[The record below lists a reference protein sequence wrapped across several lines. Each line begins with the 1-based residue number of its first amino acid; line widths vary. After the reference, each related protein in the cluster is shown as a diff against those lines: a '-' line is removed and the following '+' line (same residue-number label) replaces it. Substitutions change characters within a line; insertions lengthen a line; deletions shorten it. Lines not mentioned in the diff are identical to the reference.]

1 MFSSIKWKFIVVYF
15 LLVFIAMVIVGV
27 FIIDRLE
34 EQQITNITNN
44 MEQYIVTLE
53 SSSSYIASDNW
64 LENREEIQ
72 DYLDQWRIG
81 STETL
86 YVIYDEEVPTI
97 IASTVKR
104 NQDVIGENALAYKY
118 LDPQLILKAFNGEKN
133 DIVIKELN
141 EDKYVKHFVYPV
153 ISELGKVRGVLY
165 MTSDLA
171 GVYNTVDESKII
183 MTKATILALSITI
196 LLGFLIASSITVPIR
211 DVTKKA
217 ELMAKGD
224 FDQFVEVKS
233 NDEIG
238 QLASMFNYLTLK
250 LKNTLHDMD
259 LERSKLDTIFKYMAE
274 GVIAIDKDN
283 NIIHSNPIAMDILK
297 LNEQKNSTFN
307 LKNINLGNID
317 YDNFEDL
324 EGNEII
330 GIDNEFYKVKHAP
343 FKNDEGDTGGLII
356 VFQDITYEHKLDNIR
371 KEFVA
376 NVSHELKTPI
386 TTIKSYTE
394 TLVDSEL
401 DENTKNKFLN
411 VIDSECDRMA
421 RLVKDLLQLSN
432 LDYNKTKWK
441 MSKISIK
448 DVVNDAMIKLDLTF
462 KEKKQIVNI
471 NIEENLPTVTVD
483 KDGIEQVILNLL
495 SNANKYSEVNGKID
509 VIGYHDNENV
519 IIKIKDDDIVGR
531 VKTYEA
537 IVKGDNIPEPG
548 IPESFKVLIK
558 ELQSL
563 ALNVKLIGEDASEI
577 ELKESTDD
585 DLTELEMIGDEYLS
599 DEEDIPNS
607 SIRRINGELPSGFLV
622 EDEDEIEDDESDD
635 DY

>member
-34 EQQITNITNN
+34 DQQITNITNN

-64 LENREEIQ
+64 LQNREEIQ
-72 DYLDQWRIG
+72 DYLDEWRIG
-81 STETL
+81 TTESL

-97 IASTVKR
+97 IASTSKR
-104 NQDVIGENALAYKY
+104 NQDIVGKNALSYKY
-118 LDPQLILKAFNGEKN
+118 LDPQLIIKAFNGEK
-133 DIVIKELN
+133 DDKVIKELN
-141 EDKYVKHFVYPV
+141 EDRYNKHFVYPV

-165 MTSDLA
+165 MTSDLT
-171 GVYNTVDESKII
+171 GVNNTVDESRII
-183 MTKATILALSITI
+183 MTNATILALSITV

-217 ELMAKGD
+217 EMMAKGD
-224 FDQFVEVKS
+224 FDQFVEIKS

-238 QLASMFNYLTLK
+238 QLASMFNYLTMK
-250 LKNTLHDMD
+250 LKNTLYDMD

-283 NIIHSNPIAMDILK
+283 NIIHANPIAMNILK
-297 LNEQKNSTFN
+297 LEKKDINSTFD
-307 LKNINLGNID
+307 LKNINLEDVD

-324 EGNEII
+324 EGDEII

-394 TLVDSEL
+394 TLIDSEL
-401 DENTKNKFLN
+401 DKGTSEKFLN

-432 LDYNKTKWK
+432 LDYKKTKWK
-441 MSKISIK
+441 MVDISVK
-448 DVVNDAMIKLDLTF
+448 DVVNDAMVKLELSF
-462 KEKKQIVNI
+462 KEKNQNVSVNI
-471 NIEENLPTVTVD
+471 DDDLPKITVD

-495 SNANKYSEVNGKID
+495 SNSNKYSEENSKID
-509 VIGYHDNENV
+509 VIGFQDERNV
-519 IIKIKDDDIVGR
+519 IIKIKDNGIGISEEDQKRIFERFYRVEKGRSRELGGTGLGLSIAKDIVDAHNG
-531 VKTYEA
+531 
-537 IVKGDNIPEPG
+537 
-548 IPESFKVLIK
+548 SLSLISK
-558 ELQSL
+558 IGVGTEIS
-563 ALNVKLIGEDASEI
+563 VKLPII
-577 ELKESTDD
+577 
-585 DLTELEMIGDEYLS
+585 M
-599 DEEDIPNS
+599 
-607 SIRRINGELPSGFLV
+607 
-622 EDEDEIEDDESDD
+622 
-635 DY
+635 